1 MDTFSRIISIDNV
14 EDAQEQMRLV
24 GVHPGGLSIMAPKAV
39 FRAVKIED
47 VSVTAANIIKQ
58 DMLSRGGDAA
68 TSYGTIDHSA
78 KKTDVLLFGTIAQF
92 KSLIE
97 RLKSQQF
104 HLPQIA
110 CAVER
115 SLNNYDLRALPVLGM
130 EFGTKTYVMG
140 ILNVTPDSFSDGGK
154 YLSGE
159 KAVARASEMISE
171 GADIIDIGGESTRP
185 GADEVDEEEELKR
198 VIPVI
203 EGMSSVLSGQPLPI
217 ISVDT
222 RKSKVAEAAIKA
234 GASIINDVSG
244 LLFDKNM
251 AEVAAA
257 HKTAVVV
264 MHSKGTPKTM
274 QDSPSYG
281 DVVSEI
287 LGFFEKS
294 IKDACRSGISEYNII
309 LDPGIGLSFGKT
321 VEHNLEVLKRLDEFR
336 VFGLPVCVGTSRKS
350 FIGSILEQDIAEQ
363 RDEGTLA
370 TIALAIS
377 KKVDIIRVHN
387 VKNARRAAI
396 ISDRIVRGN
405 MA

>member
-1 MDTFSRIISIDNV
+1 MDTFSRIISI
-14 EDAQEQMRLV
+14 EDIEGAQEQMRLV
-24 GVHPGGLSIMAPKAV
+24 GVHDGGLSIMAPKAV

-47 VSVTAANIIKQ
+47 VSVTAANILKQ

-110 CAVER
+110 CAIER

-154 YLSGE
+154 YLSSE
-159 KAVARASEMISE
+159 KAVARANEMISE

-203 EGMSSVLSGQPLPI
+203 EGISSVISRQPLPI

-244 LLFDKNM
+244 LLFDRNM

-257 HKTAVVV
+257 HKATVVI

-309 LDPGIGLSFGKT
+309 LDPGIGFGKT

-350 FIGSILEQDIAEQ
+350 FIGKILGQDTAEQ

-387 VKNARRAAI
+387 VKNACRAAV

-405 MA
+405 MV

>member
-78 KKTDVLLFGTIAQF
+78 KKTDIILFGTLVQF

-104 HLPQIA
+104 RLPQIA
-110 CAVER
+110 CAIER
-115 SLNNYDLRALPVLGM
+115 SLNNYDLRPLPVLGM
-130 EFGTKTYVMG
+130 EFGTKTYIMG

-154 YLSGE
+154 YLSCE
-159 KAVARASEMISE
+159 KAVARANEMISE

-185 GADEVDEEEELKR
+185 GADEVNEEEELKR

-203 EGMSSVLSGQPLPI
+203 EGISSAMSRQALPV
-217 ISVDT
+217 ISIDT

-244 LLFDKNM
+244 LLFDRDM

-257 HKTAVVV
+257 HKATVVI
-264 MHSKGTPKTM
+264 MHSKGAPKTM
-274 QDSPSYG
+274 QDAPSYG
-281 DVVSEI
+281 DVASEI

-309 LDPGIGLSFGKT
+309 LDPGIGFGKT
-321 VEHNLEVLKRLDEFR
+321 VEHNLEILKKLDEFR

-350 FIGSILEQDIAEQ
+350 FIGSILGQDIAEQ